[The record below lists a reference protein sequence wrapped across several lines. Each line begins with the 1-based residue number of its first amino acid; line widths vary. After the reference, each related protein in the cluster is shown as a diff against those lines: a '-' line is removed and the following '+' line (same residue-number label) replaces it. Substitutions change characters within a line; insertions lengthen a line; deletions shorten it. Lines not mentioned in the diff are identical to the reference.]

1 MRGNAKPLLL
11 FLALLLIVPAASA
24 TKYSGDFMSKGL
36 DARSL
41 AMGGAFSAVANDLG
55 ALQHNPAGLA
65 FQQGSRLGFMHDER
79 FAGLVQVDHLAYFRE
94 VQFKGRDGALAF
106 DVLRVGVRDILFT
119 EDHPYNDLN
128 ENGEFDG
135 IEELPDTFDPR
146 YFRNESDQEWLFR
159 GFYARALG
167 DWALSGGVKVIYQ
180 AVGDY
185 SSFGFGMDAGIMA
198 PTLPGNISFGM
209 RVADFTG
216 TFIAWST
223 GVQEVVTPS
232 LHPGFAWSHD
242 FESLGAKLLL
252 AADLEIRFDGLDTAA
267 VWSGGKTS
275 ADPHLGMELV
285 LAEAIALRAG
295 LDREDWTLGGG
306 LSLARYDRGLWG
318 LPISDLS
325 LDYAFGSHEDLDG
338 SHRVGMGLGF

>member
-41 AMGGAFSAVANDLG
+41 AMGGAFSAVADDLG
-55 ALQHNPAGLA
+55 ALHHNPAGLA
-65 FQQGSRLGFMHDER
+65 FQRGSRLGFMHDER
-79 FAGLVQVDHLAYFRE
+79 FAGQVQVDRLAYFHE
-94 VQFKGRDGALAF
+94 VHFKGRDGALAF

-159 GFYARALG
+159 GFYARTLG

-180 AVGDY
+180 GVGDY

-198 PTLPGNISFGM
+198 PPLPGDVRFGM
-209 RVADFTG
+209 RIADFTG

-232 LHPGFAWSHD
+232 LHPGLAWSHD
-242 FESLGAKLLL
+242 FDSLGAMLLL

-267 VWSGGKTS
+267 VWASGKAS

-285 LAEAIALRAG
+285 LAEAVALRAG
-295 LDREDWTLGGG
+295 IDREDWSLGGG
-306 LSLARYDRGLWG
+306 LNLARYDQGLWG
-318 LPISDLS
+318 LPIANLS
-325 LDYAFGSHEDLDG
+325 LDYAFGSHEDLGG